1 MAERVPVA
9 VVGAGPTG
17 LAMGIEL
24 ARAGVA
30 FRIVDAAPGVH
41 PNSRAIGIQ
50 ARTLEW
56 FERLGIVDEFLRAG
70 VRWNAVN
77 IYSAGRRIVAVPFA
91 GIHSR
96 YAYILSVPQTETETL
111 LQDKLA
117 ALGVTVERN
126 TTVTKVEAGEEAVR
140 LTLRRADGT
149 QEALEAAYVAG
160 CDGAHSVVREACGEM
175 LAGVSVDTLA
185 FALGDV
191 VASGPYPD
199 DELSIFTSE
208 GSIAAFF
215 PLPGGRVRIITA
227 SPQTVHAT
235 EEPALDEFQAIVDRV
250 TPQPVKL
257 SAPVWLTRFRINQR
271 KAAHYQ
277 CGRMFVV
284 GDAAH
289 IHSPIGAQ
297 GMNTGIQDAINLAWK
312 LALVTH
318 SQAAPELLASFDA
331 ERSPVGNDLI
341 LATNLAG
348 ILATAP
354 RPLRFLRDRIMPVLT
369 ALHPVQDTM
378 RSLVSELAINYR
390 HSAILFDE
398 RLGMPHR
405 WRHGVRAGDRAP
417 DADLTGASGAPAT
430 IFEQLHD
437 AGHVVLLFADPD
449 GPAPHTAAWEAA
461 TRAFPGPV
469 KLVTVAPA
477 ARPEIAGVTALVD
490 ADGDAYEAY
499 FVRQS
504 AAFVIRPD
512 GYVGAVAEPADPA
525 VLANYA
531 ARLSLRG

>member
-1 MAERVPVA
+1 MAERLPVA

-56 FERLGIVDEFLRAG
+56 FERLGIVNEFLRAG

-117 ALGVTVERN
+117 ALGVTVEWN

-149 QEALEAAYVAG
+149 EEALEAAYVAG

-175 LAGVSVDTLA
+175 LAGVSVNTLA

-215 PLPGGRVRIITA
+215 PLPGGRVRLITA

-235 EEPALDEFQAIVDRV
+235 EEPALDEFQAIVR
-250 TPQPVKL
+250 T
-257 SAPVWLTRFRINQR
+257 
-271 KAAHYQ
+271 
-277 CGRMFVV
+277 
-284 GDAAH
+284 GDAAAGETLRTRLAH
-289 IHSPIGAQ
+289 ALSHQPAQGRALPMRAHVRGRRCRAHPFTDGAQ

-331 ERSPVGNDLI
+331 EQSPVGNDLI
-341 LATNLAG
+341 LANLAG
-348 ILATAP
+348 ILGPRRVRCASCATASC
-354 RPLRFLRDRIMPVLT
+354 RC
-369 ALHPVQDTM
+369 
-378 RSLVSELAINYR
+378 
-390 HSAILFDE
+390 
-398 RLGMPHR
+398 
-405 WRHGVRAGDRAP
+405 
-417 DADLTGASGAPAT
+417 
-430 IFEQLHD
+430 
-437 AGHVVLLFADPD
+437 
-449 GPAPHTAAWEAA
+449 
-461 TRAFPGPV
+461 
-469 KLVTVAPA
+469 
-477 ARPEIAGVTALVD
+477 
-490 ADGDAYEAY
+490 
-499 FVRQS
+499 
-504 AAFVIRPD
+504 
-512 GYVGAVAEPADPA
+512 
-525 VLANYA
+525 
-531 ARLSLRG
+531 